1 MALSPSDY
9 ITEKEYLAL
18 DADSDSRYEY
28 VDGYVIAMAGASREH
43 NIIALNTS
51 TSLNVQLRDT
61 PCEIYQ
67 SDMRVQTKVN
77 KGYRYPDIVVVCG
90 APTFADTSPV
100 SLTNPTLIIEILSSS
115 TADKDALQKAEEY
128 RQMASV
134 QEYVL
139 IAQDSPHIQRYYRQ
153 DDINWLFTEL
163 IGLDKQ
169 LTLKSIDCVLMF
181 SEVFRRI
188 EFEANSE

>member
-1 MALSPSDY
+1 MIADQIGSPR
-9 ITEKEYLAL
+9 A
-18 DADSDSRYEY
+18 
-28 VDGYVIAMAGASREH
+28 
-43 NIIALNTS
+43 
-51 TSLNVQLRDT
+51 
-61 PCEIYQ
+61 
-67 SDMRVQTKVN
+67 
-77 KGYRYPDIVVVCG
+77 
-90 APTFADTSPV
+90 
-100 SLTNPTLIIEILSSS
+100 ILY
-115 TADKDALQKAEEY
+115 KRIDALQKAEEY

-188 EFEANSE
+188 EFENISK